1 MVLWSCMLV
10 SFAYGIYPML
20 TALSQDMLFEKS
32 NYSQFASITAPKI
45 PGAWNLH
52 HCTPKDMDFFI
63 MLGSASGI
71 IGNRGQAAYASTCS
85 FLNAFA
91 QYRALQGL
99 PATCIDI
106 GLVEDVG
113 YAAEQWQ
120 LKAWLDTLYSEYVK
134 ENELHAVVQ
143 AAINGQ
149 IENGLSC
156 IIGMR
161 LRPNDPEFFWTPD
174 PKFRHLR
181 RGVYTPD
188 NTISAQASTITVGQA
203 LKQARSGQEAI
214 QNIIDSLMTKMSSVL
229 MVPIE
234 DMSPKRS
241 MTDYGL
247 DSLVAVEIRN
257 WISREMG
264 AKVPLLGLLSSPS
277 MEQLADTIAKQSS
290 LVDSKLFAMAKLEE

>member
-1 MVLWSCMLV
+1 MVLWSYMLV
-10 SFAYGIYPML
+10 KLARAVCQGL
-20 TALSQDMLFEKS
+20 TTLSQDMLFEKS
-32 NYSQFASITAPKI
+32 DYNQFTSITTPKV

-71 IGNRGQAAYASTCS
+71 IGNRGQGAYAATCA

-91 QYRALQGL
+91 QYRASQGL

-134 ENELHAVVQ
+134 EKELHAVIQ

-149 IENGLSC
+149 MENGISC
-156 IIGMR
+156 VIGMR

-181 RGVYTPD
+181 RGVYTPE
-188 NTISAQASTITVGQA
+188 NTISTETSKISVGQA
-203 LKQARSGQEAI
+203 LKQASSAGEAV
-214 QNIIDSLMTKMSSVL
+214 QSVVDSLMVKMSSVL
-229 MVPIE
+229 MVPME
-234 DMSPKRS
+234 DMSPRRS
-241 MTDYGL
+241 MTEYGL

-264 AKVPLLGLLSSPS
+264 AKVPLLTLLSSPS
-277 MEQLADTIAKQSS
+277 IERLADTIAKQSS
-290 LVDSKLFAMAKLEE
+290 LVDSKLFATAEEKE